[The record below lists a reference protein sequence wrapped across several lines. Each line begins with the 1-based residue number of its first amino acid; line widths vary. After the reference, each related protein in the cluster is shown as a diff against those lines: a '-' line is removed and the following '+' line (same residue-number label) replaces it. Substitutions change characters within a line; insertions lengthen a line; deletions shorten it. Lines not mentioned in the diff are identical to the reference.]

1 MQAAVEG
8 GDVFGTVSE
17 KVMYVQ
23 LNFEGAASLRR
34 TFSAD
39 EQLSD
44 YSLIEAGI
52 EKPMTSDEYKDQIKQ
67 MRLSVTDFCIYQDRL
82 LSFTKQNLNEI
93 FERLSGSVDF
103 KTEYDRL
110 AEHKL
115 AVEQQLREVSE
126 QLKEKRHEKV
136 KVKGLGEYQK

>member
-1 MQAAVEG
+1 
-8 GDVFGTVSE
+8 
-17 KVMYVQ
+17 
-23 LNFEGAASLRR
+23 
-34 TFSAD
+34 
-39 EQLSD
+39 
-44 YSLIEAGI
+44 
-52 EKPMTSDEYKDQIKQ
+52 
-67 MRLSVTDFCIYQDRL
+67 MRLSITDFCIYQDRL

-93 FERLSGSVDF
+93 FERLSGSADF